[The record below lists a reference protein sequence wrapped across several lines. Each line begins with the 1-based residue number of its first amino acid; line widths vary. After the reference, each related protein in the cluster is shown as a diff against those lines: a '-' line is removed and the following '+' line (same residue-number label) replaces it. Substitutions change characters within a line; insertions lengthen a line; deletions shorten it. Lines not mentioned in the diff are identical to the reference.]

1 MCPNESNYRT
11 DGSKSTASVSPA
23 VVRLFY
29 RLDNIYCERYIS
41 MVVEVVG
48 TAEFEQWFHGL
59 ANKEEAAV
67 VRAVDILEQKGITL
81 GFPNSSAIESAKSI
95 ALRELRIQS
104 CCHPLRLFYVFD
116 RVRRAVL
123 LIGGD
128 KTGDNRFYEKVIPM
142 GQKIYR
148 QYFI

>member
-1 MCPNESNYRT
+1 
-11 DGSKSTASVSPA
+11 
-23 VVRLFY
+23 
-29 RLDNIYCERYIS
+29 

-104 CCHPLRLFYVFD
+104 GGHPLRVFYVFD
-116 RVRRAVL
+116 RIRRAVL

-128 KTGDNRFYEKVIPM
+128 KTGDNRFYEKLIPM
-142 GQKIYR
+142 AEKIYR
-148 QYFI
+148 QYLIEIK